1 MKLYDDVIR
10 RTLEMVSAAGEVRE
24 LAVEDSQWPEV
35 SDRSMILRSEM
46 AYELGADRND
56 GLGVTLI
63 SGSEELIR
71 EDRITLVGKDL
82 SELKKAGPYARI
94 ALVRVDEAVMG
105 EGETLYNAIRKLEYT
120 RYHFYPEGFMNRI
133 SSSKHK
139 ESVRIGK
146 EALSKGLDFAKTGS
160 MMIQKFKEN
169 PRVRAVWIIYVTE
182 EAFDYKQLL
191 TLSCDAEDIT
201 KTIDHIFKNV
211 QMDCKAC
218 NLQEIC
224 DEVEGLRELHFGK
237 K

>member
-1 MKLYDDVIR
+1 MKLYDDVIQ
-10 RTLEMVSAAGEVRE
+10 RTLELALASDSVRE
-24 LAVEDSQWPEV
+24 LAVEDSPWPEV

-46 AYELGADRND
+46 AYELGADHNE
-56 GLGVTLI
+56 GLGITLV
-63 SGSEELIR
+63 SGTEELIHG
-71 EDRITLVGKDL
+71 DRIMLIGKDL
-82 SELKKAGPYARI
+82 SEIQKDGPYGRI
-94 ALVRVDEAVMG
+94 ALVLVDEAVMG

-146 EALSKGLDFAKTGS
+146 DALGKGLDFAKTGN
-160 MMIQKFKEN
+160 MMIRKFKEN
-169 PRVRAVWIIYVTE
+169 PRVRAVWILYITE
-182 EAFDYKQLL
+182 AAFDYKQLL

-201 KTIDHIFKNV
+201 RTIDHILKNV

-237 K
+237 T